1 MFTKLRP
8 AEWLTALG
16 TILLFGATF
25 KPWFETPGIADL
37 GELAPDAQNIGGL
50 VEGLQLNVWD
60 LSVSR
65 WLIYAALILCAWMVI
80 AALFGDTP
88 QWSIVF
94 NTPALFVSLL
104 ATVGLVVRS
113 ISPPDDSSI
122 LVSYWIAVVGGA
134 LMLAGTAWAIRNESV
149 PEGFL
154 QAPEP
159 EHITLDA

>member
-25 KPWFETPGIADL
+25 KPWFEGPEIADL
-37 GELAPDAQNIGGL
+37 RKLAPDAQSIGG
-50 VEGLQLNVWD
+50 VVDGIKLNVWD
-60 LSVSR
+60 LTVSR
-65 WLIYAALILCAWMVI
+65 WLVYAALILCAWMVI
-80 AALFGDTP
+80 AALFGETP

-104 ATVGLVVRS
+104 ATVGLVTRVF
-113 ISPPDDSSI
+113 SPPGDSSI
-122 LVSYWIAVVGGA
+122 LAVYLIAVVGCV

-159 EHITLDA
+159 ERIILDA